1 MLDAQG
7 TRKLFFA
14 SIAKKVFRFD
24 SCVLVSALVLAVGA
38 SVRGRIDMARS
49 KLERWLEMEG
59 HGASVRVQ
67 RAAGISRPTLALY
80 AAATPSE
87 IPGMRVARAISRAT
101 GLSVADLLRLTP
113 GERR

>member
-1 MLDAQG
+1 M
-7 TRKLFFA
+7 
-14 SIAKKVFRFD
+14 AK
-24 SCVLVSALVLAVGA
+24 
-38 SVRGRIDMARS
+38 S
-49 KLERWLEMEG
+49 KLDRWLEQEG
-59 HGASVRVQ
+59 RGASERVI